1 MKNAFLIILLIGY
14 SFRIAA
20 QNVTLDWVKTFGN
33 AADDYGVSIVADG
46 AGNVYTV
53 GTFVYTTDFDPG
65 PGVAVA
71 YTGGIFI
78 TKHDKNGNILWVK
91 SVNGGGAA
99 ANNVLSIVLDKNG
112 NICYGGIF
120 NGTPDFDPGPGTFTM
135 SSPGNGQ
142 SAFISKLDANGNF
155 LWAGKIDN
163 AAVYSVATDASG
175 NVYATG
181 SFEAVADFDPGPGV
195 FNLTENS
202 YTGID
207 GGNRDIFVLKLD
219 GNGNFVWAK
228 QMGGS
233 LSDEGVAI
241 TPDPAGNVVLTG
253 FFQGTADFDP
263 GSGTNILT
271 SSGGRDIFVAKLA
284 GNGNFVWAKS
294 MGGTSEDY
302 GRCVSTDPAGNVYL
316 SGYFY
321 GTVDFDPGLG
331 IFNLNS
337 TYTGTDIYVSKLD
350 ANGNF
355 IWAKELGGA
364 GDDVSL
370 GLCLDAGGNVYT
382 TGSFTGIADFDPG
395 PGVFNLTSN
404 GYQDIFISKLDNN
417 GNFIWAKS
425 FGSAANEDV
434 GRSIFVDVLNNIYT
448 TGWFWGT
455 VDFDPEAGVYNLETN
470 GLADIFVQK
479 LSQCHVTYDTLS
491 ITNCNSY
498 TLNNQ
503 QYITSGT
510 YVQRLTNSIGCD
522 SIITLHLLLQGSN
535 DTTAVAACDN
545 YTWQNNTYS
554 SSGFY
559 RDTLINAFGCDSI
572 LNLNL
577 IINKKSVDTIT
588 ASICEGKSYYGYS
601 LPGTYTDTLVAA
613 NGCDSIR
620 TILLSVNKRSAS
632 SITATICEGEN
643 YEGYTLSGNYTDT
656 LVGANGCDSIRTL
669 QLLVHPKGFT
679 TRNVAICEGES
690 YFAGGAN
697 QFMTG
702 VYVDSM
708 HTVYGCDSI
717 VTTDLTVNANPT
729 PNLGDNRDLCIGEPI
744 TISPG
749 VFNSYLWQDGST
761 ESSLTINNMGTY
773 WVKVTDKNNCTASD
787 SFSIISIVPSPSKFL
802 NLTDSI
808 CNYEKLNIGATKS
821 YTTYLWSTGSNQPNI
836 TIQNPGVYSLTVTD
850 GNGCSG
856 TETITVFSKNCY
868 SGIYVPDAFTPNG
881 DGKNDVFRPLLFGNV
896 KTYSFT
902 IYNRFGRT
910 VFQSGELL
918 KGWDGSYK
926 GHPQD
931 GDIFL
936 WVCRYQLDGQP
947 LTIDHGSFLLIR

>member
-20 QNVTLDWVKTFGN
+20 QDVTFDWAKTFGN
-33 AADDYGVSIVADG
+33 VADDYGVSIVADS
-46 AGNVYTV
+46 AGNVYTL
-53 GTFVYTTDFDPG
+53 GSFLYTTDFDPG

-78 TKHDKNGNILWVK
+78 TKHDKNGNIIWVK
-91 SVNGGGAA
+91 SVNSEAIP
-99 ANNVLSIVLDKNG
+99 NNNLSIALDKNG
-112 NICYGGIF
+112 NIYYGGIF
-120 NGTPDFDPGPGTFTM
+120 SGTPDFDPGPGIFNI
-135 SSPGNGQ
+135 SSSVNGQ
-142 SAFISKLDANGNF
+142 SAFVSKLDANGNF
-155 LWAGKIDN
+155 LWAIKIDN
-163 AAVYSVATDASG
+163 ASVASIAVDASG
-175 NVYATG
+175 NVYSTG

-195 FNLTENS
+195 FNLTEKS
-202 YTGID
+202 YNGLD

-219 GNGNFVWAK
+219 DNGNFVWAK
-228 QMGGS
+228 QMGGTS
-233 LSDEGVAI
+233 SDEGTDI
-241 TPDPAGNVVLTG
+241 TVDPGGNVVLTG
-253 FFQGTADFDP
+253 YFQLTADFDP
-263 GSGTNILT
+263 GPGLYNIN
-271 SSGGRDIFVAKLA
+271 SSGGRDIFAAKLTS
-284 GNGNFVWAKS
+284 NGNFVWAKS
-294 MGGTSEDY
+294 MGGISEDN
-302 GRCVSTDPAGNVYL
+302 GRCVRTDRAGNIYL

-321 GTVDFDPGLG
+321 GPADFDPGPG
-331 IFNLNS
+331 IFNLTSNPGV
-337 TYTGTDIYVSKLD
+337 TNVYVSKLD
-350 ANGNF
+350 ANGNL
-355 IWAKELGGA
+355 IWAKQMGGT
-364 GDDVSL
+364 GSDYCLSM
-370 GLCLDAGGNVYT
+370 CLDDFGNIYT
-382 TGSFTGIADFDPG
+382 TGSFDAIADFDPG
-395 PGVFNLTSN
+395 PAVFNLTTN
-404 GYQDIFISKLDNN
+404 GFSDVFISKLDNS

-434 GRSIFVDVLNNIYT
+434 GRSIFVDASRNIYT

-470 GLADIFVQK
+470 GLSDIFVQK
-479 LSQCHVTYDTLS
+479 LSQCLVTYDTLT
-491 ITNCNSY
+491 ITSCNSY
-498 TLNNQ
+498 ILNNQ
-503 QYITSGT
+503 QYVTSGT
-510 YVQRLTNSIGCD
+510 YIQRLTNSIGCD

-535 DTTAVAACDN
+535 DTTAVASCDN

-588 ASICEGKSYYGYS
+588 SSICEGQSYYGYS
-601 LPGTYTDTLVAA
+601 LPGTYTDTLVGA

-632 SITATICEGEN
+632 LITATICEGEN
-643 YEGYTLSGNYTDT
+643 YEGYTVSGNYTDK

-679 TRNVAICEGES
+679 TRNVAICAGGS

-729 PNLGDNRDLCIGEPI
+729 PNLGEDKDLCIGQSI
-744 TISPG
+744 TVNPG
-749 VFNSYLWQDGST
+749 VFNSYLWQDGSAG
-761 ESSLTINNMGTY
+761 SSFTINDTGTY

-787 SFSIISIVPSPSKFL
+787 SFSIISIVPSPSNFL
-802 NLTDSI
+802 NSTDSI
-808 CNYEKLNIGATKS
+808 CNYEKLNIAATKS
-821 YTTYLWSTGSNQPNI
+821 YTNYFWSTGSNQPNI

-856 TETITVFSKNCY
+856 TEAITIFSKNCY
-868 SGIYVPDAFTPNG
+868 SGMYVPGAFTPNG

-902 IYNRFGRT
+902 IYNRFGQT

-918 KGWDGSYK
+918 KGWDGTYK

-931 GDIFL
+931 GDIYL

-947 LTIDHGSFLLIR
+947 LMVDRGSFLLIR